1 MRRRTFFIFTA
12 AVAAVTLALNV
23 SGGTRGPDVVLAA
36 RVPSRMA
43 APLADAVAAPA
54 PDPAAA
60 APAAPAAD
68 LPIAPPPASFAGA
81 SPVAVAPPRPLAAPV
96 TSALQSGTW
105 SVVIG
110 INDYPGTEN
119 DLHYAD
125 NDANDMVK
133 ALNLQGVEGSHIL
146 SLRDGQVTPSVV
158 HSAVD
163 WLNAHAGP
171 DAIATFFYA
180 GHVMKVAGTSSE
192 AMVTSDGGHVW
203 DVDLAK
209 WLKPLQARRA
219 WFAFAAC
226 YSGGFNEILAPG
238 RVLTAAAGP
247 NDVAYE
253 SSRFSRSYLG
263 EFMIHRAMIE
273 GLANNTIET
282 AFKYA
287 RDAIAR
293 EYPNRV
299 PVQYDYGDGNLN
311 LRPNGAPG
319 TTPPPPSSPPSPTN
333 APAKAPPPSDA
344 KKKCAGLA
352 LLCK

>member
-1 MRRRTFFIFTA
+1 M
-12 AVAAVTLALNV
+12 VSLALNAP
-23 SGGTRGPDVVLAA
+23 GGLPGRNVVLAA
-36 RVPSRMA
+36 RVPSR
-43 APLADAVAAPA
+43 AVADVVPA
-54 PDPAAA
+54 AVPVPDPAPAA
-60 APAAPAAD
+60 VAPAAD
-68 LPIAPPPASFAGA
+68 EPIAPPPSSFAGA
-81 SPVAVAPPRPLAAPV
+81 RPAVVAPPKPLAAPV
-96 TSALQSGTW
+96 ASTLQSGTW
-105 SVVIG
+105 AVVIG

-119 DLHYAD
+119 DLRYAD
-125 NDANDMVK
+125 NDANDMVR

-158 HSAVD
+158 HSAID
-163 WLNAHAGP
+163 WLNGHAGP
-171 DAIATFFYA
+171 NAIATFFYA

-203 DVDLAK
+203 DVDMAR

-247 NDVAYE
+247 NDIAYE

-273 GLANNTIET
+273 GMANNTVES

-287 RDAIAR
+287 HDAIAR

-311 LRPNGAPG
+311 LRPDGAPG
-319 TTPPPPSSPPSPTN
+319 TTGPSAPAPTN
-333 APAKAPPPSDA
+333 SPAKGPSGPPAPPSDPPPGS
-344 KKKCAGLA
+344 KKSCSIA